1 MSTKELIRK
10 ITEGHALDAPAS
22 ESLFDSI
29 FSGGVSEVELAAILV
44 GMKMRRETPAEL
56 VGAARSMRRF
66 AVNPGLDAK
75 GLFDTCGTGGDHSN
89 SFNISTSVAL
99 ILAAM
104 GVPLAKHGNR
114 SVSSK
119 SGSAD
124 FLEALGVPIDLQ
136 GDAARAYFARHGF
149 LFLFA
154 PLHHPAMKHAA
165 PVRRALG
172 VRTIFNFLGPLTNPA
187 SPCRQ
192 MIGVFHPDVLPLCA
206 DAAASLGFE
215 RVLLYSSES
224 GMDEV
229 SPSER
234 TVVMDVRGGRQSRF
248 TIDPSSMISP
258 GEAASIPTHCS
269 PAENAAHFMATVSAS
284 HPTPLAKLLSLNA
297 ALALHAR
304 DASTLIA
311 DNYHDALEAVTS
323 GRVRRT
329 LDAMR
334 VEAA

>member
-1 MSTKELIRK
+1 MRKLIQS
-10 ITEGHALDAPAS
+10 ITEGNSLDASSS

-29 FSGGVSEVELAAILV
+29 FSGSVSPVELAAILV
-44 GMKMRRETPAEL
+44 AMKMRRETSDEL

-66 AVNPGLDAK
+66 AVDPGLEE
-75 GLFDTCGTGGDHSN
+75 GNLFDTCGTGGDHSN
-89 SFNISTSVAL
+89 SFNISTSAAL

-104 GVPLAKHGNR
+104 GVPVAKHGNR

-124 FLEALGVPIDLQ
+124 FLEALGIPINLQ
-136 GDAARAYFARHGF
+136 GDAARAYFARHRF

-154 PLHHPAMKHAA
+154 PLHHPAMKHAM
-165 PVRRALG
+165 PVRQALG

-192 MIGVFHPDVLPLCA
+192 MIGVFHPGVLPLYA

-215 RVLLYSSES
+215 RVLLYSSVS

-229 SPSER
+229 SPLEP
-234 TVVMDVRGGRQSRF
+234 TVVIDVRGGAKERF
-248 TIDPSSMISP
+248 TIDPAAMISRA
-258 GEAASIPTHCS
+258 EAESIPTHCS
-269 PAENAAHFMATVSAS
+269 ADQNARHFMETVSAS
-284 HPTPLAKLLSLNA
+284 APTPLGKLLALNA

-304 DASTLIA
+304 DEATTIA
-311 DNYHDALEAVTS
+311 DNYRDALDAVVS
-323 GRVRRT
+323 GQVRRKVES
-329 LDAMR
+329 MR
-334 VEAA
+334 EEAA